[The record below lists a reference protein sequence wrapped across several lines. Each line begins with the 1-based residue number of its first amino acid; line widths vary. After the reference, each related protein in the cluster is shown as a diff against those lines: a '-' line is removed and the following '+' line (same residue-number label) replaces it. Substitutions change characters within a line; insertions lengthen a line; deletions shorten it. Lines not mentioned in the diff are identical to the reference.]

1 MRHFGTLLL
10 LASLLLSSS
19 ACQRASAPASV
30 EQRQGGELSNSAGST
45 ARSEAEQAQ
54 PASASLPAARTA
66 TDVTEQA
73 ETRGDFTARAA
84 KYETQKISFD
94 ANGQQSP
101 ITVVPDRKVIR
112 NAELTLELDAPVEA
126 QRSLASIAESH
137 GGFVVTSESRQDERT
152 RGSQGLQIV
161 SVEMRVPSSQFDS
174 VLNAVRG
181 VGGRVRQEKIS
192 GRDVT
197 EEFIDL
203 EARLRAQRALEAQIL
218 EIMKRAQRVSDAL
231 EVNAQLAQ
239 VRSEVERLEGRRRFL
254 ENQSSLS
261 TIKITLQPPAP
272 LVSAETTGFF
282 AGVRRAFGEGLDFAA
297 SLVLAVVRVTVT
309 LIPVC
314 VLLLLPAALVW
325 RFAWRRLRRPKSVE
339 EWRASAPPAGA

>member
-1 MRHFGTLLL
+1 MRHFGTPLL

-19 ACQRASAPASV
+19 ACNRASAPELA
-30 EQRQGGELSNSAGST
+30 EQHQGGALSDGGT
-45 ARSEAEQAQ
+45 
-54 PASASLPAARTA
+54 
-66 TDVTEQA
+66 
-73 ETRGDFTARAA
+73 TARAEPDQVQRA
-84 KYETQKISFD
+84 RADEATTATAVAEQPAPGGVLDSRTTKYEAQKISFD
-94 ANGQQSP
+94 ATGQQSP

-112 NAELTLELDAPVEA
+112 NAELTLELESPVGA

-137 GGFVVTSESRQDERT
+137 GGFVVTSESRQDERG
-152 RGSQGLQIV
+152 RGSRGLQIV
-161 SVEMRVPSSQFDS
+161 SVEMRVPSAQFDS
-174 VLNAVRG
+174 VINAVRG
-181 VGGRVRQEKIS
+181 VGGRVRQEKLT

-203 EARLRAQRALEAQIL
+203 EARLRAQRALETQIL

-239 VRSEVERLEGRRRFL
+239 VRGEIERLEGRRRFL

-282 AGVRRAFGEGLDFAA
+282 AGVRLAFGEGLDFAA
-297 SLVLAVVRVTVT
+297 SIVLAVVRVTVT
-309 LIPVC
+309 LIPVA
-314 VLLLLPAALVW
+314 VLLLLPAALAW
-325 RFAWRRLRRPKSVE
+325 RFARRRYLRRPKAVE
-339 EWRASAPPAGA
+339 EWSASAPPAGA